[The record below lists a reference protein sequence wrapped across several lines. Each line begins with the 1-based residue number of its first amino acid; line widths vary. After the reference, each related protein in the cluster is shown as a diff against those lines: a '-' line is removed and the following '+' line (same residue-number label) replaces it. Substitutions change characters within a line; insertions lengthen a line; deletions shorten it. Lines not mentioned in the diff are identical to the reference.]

1 MISRAKSDVVRD
13 ERNAGST
20 VEAGCGFPEPPR
32 LLFVHALPEFIWL
45 PGTPASTIRARPSR
59 VHLGNVR

>member
-32 LLFVHALPEFIWL
+32 LLFVHALPEFIWGMYVD
-45 PGTPASTIRARPSR
+45 PIRR
-59 VHLGNVR
+59 